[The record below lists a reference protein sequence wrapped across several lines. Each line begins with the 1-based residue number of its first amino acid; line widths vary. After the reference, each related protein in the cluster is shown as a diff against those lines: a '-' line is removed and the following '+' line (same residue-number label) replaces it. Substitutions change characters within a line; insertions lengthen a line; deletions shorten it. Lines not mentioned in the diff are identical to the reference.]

1 MNISYI
7 ISTSKI
13 LTNLCAIKQKIRI
26 ENTFSSSVY
35 NALVVKKKHEKKK
48 HKWTCFKIN
57 GKETVIFKRGSTK
70 FKNYIKQLS
79 APLKIYADL
88 ESLLKRVKGN
98 DRKINKTSYTEKYQK
113 HIPST
118 FPYKVLC
125 IDEKINKPLLIYRGK
140 MQSMNFLN

>member
-1 MNISYI
+1 M
-7 ISTSKI
+7 
-13 LTNLCAIKQKIRI
+13 
-26 ENTFSSSVY
+26 
-35 NALVVKKKHEKKK
+35 
-48 HKWTCFKIN
+48 
-57 GKETVIFKRGSTK
+57 
-70 FKNYIKQLS
+70 KQLS
-79 APLKIYADL
+79 ALLKIYADL

-113 HIPST
+113 HISST